1 MRNEE
6 YNPII
11 KERLEGYLKAT
22 GLSQAKAAPIIGVSM
37 TVLSQYRNG
46 NYKGNIKEV
55 EKKLDE
61 FLNTVDE
68 QVEQK
73 RKASPF
79 KPAEDYVETKTSQ
92 DIQAMIQYAQVNGG
106 IVIAHGDAGIGKTK
120 AAQKYVVDNPHLAVY
135 LEMSPIS
142 GTLGNMLK
150 MLARTLKIPE
160 TRNKLDMIT
169 TIREKLEGTNKVIVI
184 DEAQHLKLSALEQ
197 IRTLADPNSITGKK
211 GVGIVLIG
219 NSEIYTK
226 MRGKQEARFAQLFS
240 RIKMNHF
247 FSTGNTTMEDI
258 QKLFPALSS
267 STNKKELSFLLGVA
281 RSKWGVRGAV
291 NIYDGAIN
299 NEDVSFDGLY
309 SMAVMLGI
317 EVI

>member
-6 YNPII
+6 YNPLT
-11 KERLEGYLKAT
+11 KERLERYLKES

-73 RKASPF
+73 RKATPY
-79 KPAEDYVETKTSQ
+79 KPAEDYVETQTSQ
-92 DIQAMIQYAQVNGG
+92 NIQAMIQYAQVNGG

-120 AAQKYVVDNPHLAVY
+120 AAQKYVVENPHLAVY
-135 LEMSPIS
+135 LEMSPIT

-150 MLARTLKIPE
+150 LLARTLKVPE

-169 TIREKLEGTNKVIVI
+169 IIREKLEGTNKVIII

-219 NSEIYTK
+219 NTEVYTK

-240 RIKMNHF
+240 RIKMNRY
-247 FSTGNTTMEDI
+247 FSTNDATLDDI
-258 QKLFPALSS
+258 QKLFPALS
-267 STNKKELSFLLGVA
+267 TTANKKELAFLHGIA

-309 SMAVMLGI
+309 GMARMLGI